1 MRRWVSLACTTY
13 VACNGSVTVTFGDAH
28 VGGVKVITGAAGGPF
43 HAIGPDGHPIVGP
56 PGPGPEL
63 QKQLMELMHAFSK
76 NAAELNRLASELG
89 RRRS

>member
-1 MRRWVSLACTTY
+1 MACTTY
-13 VACNGSVTVTFGDAH
+13 VLCNGSITIAFDDAH

-63 QKQLMELMHAFSK
+63 RQRLAEALQAFSRE
-76 NAAELNRLASELG
+76 AETITKLARELG
-89 RRRS
+89 TQGKAV